1 MAEYGEWNR
10 KGATLSDVSAQ
21 KEYGVSRDFIIQGI
35 NAGKLEFREGSIWG
49 NPYLRILRRQLEAYM
64 AEELGTEH
72 VFSAKAQT
80 ELRQIKKQINELK
93 KKLQLLQL
101 RKAELEKSQGLAVK
115 RRCWMDWR
123 KEVLIIVL
131 A

>member
-21 KEYGVSRDFIIQGI
+21 KEYGISRDFIIQGI

-115 RRCWMDWR
+115 RRC
-123 KEVLIIVL
+123 
-131 A
+131 